1 MVWSWTLESQERVGG
16 ERSGWGLAQPEM
28 WRGARMRPAYT
39 TGSQAMCC
47 WGQSLLELH
56 QLFIDMATL
65 VESQG
70 EMLDQIEYSVGQVR
84 CRVTECRG
92 SEAGLAWGTRGKVPP
107 KVGAWGTVR
116 EERLAC
122 DERRGQL
129 ARGLVGVT
137 GPDRQAMSAGAPTP
151 ASPPSSPSPTTNT
164 TSPLPSSSSW
174 ISVCACSL

>member
-1 MVWSWTLESQERVGG
+1 MSVRVCMRFGGGSAASRRHWSDAVRGVVLDIGVAGACW
-16 ERSGWGLAQPEM
+16 SGWGLAQLEM

-39 TGSQAMCC
+39 TGSQAICC

-92 SEAGLAWGTRGKVPP
+92 SEAGLA
-107 KVGAWGTVR
+107 
-116 EERLAC
+116 
-122 DERRGQL
+122 
-129 ARGLVGVT
+129 
-137 GPDRQAMSAGAPTP
+137 
-151 ASPPSSPSPTTNT
+151 
-164 TSPLPSSSSW
+164 
-174 ISVCACSL
+174 